1 MMKRIFDIT
10 TSILGILIISPIFI
24 IVAILILITMS
35 KPVFFQQKRIGKFG
49 KPFRLYKFRTMSR
62 LKDADSGIFQA
73 GDISRTTSLGKLLR
87 KTKIDELPQLINVIK
102 GDMSIVGPRPEV
114 EQWTKVYPEKWEI
127 VHRVKPGITDNAS
140 VLFRNEEK
148 ILAASNNP
156 IETYKALI
164 LPQKLE
170 LYIDYVNNNSFFGDL
185 KLIFITL
192 ITIIIK

>member
-1 MMKRIFDIT
+1 MKRTFDII
-10 TSILGILIISPIFI
+10 TSILGLLLLLPLFI
-24 IVAILILITMS
+24 IVAVLILITM
-35 KPVFFQQKRIGKFG
+35 PGPIFFQHKRLGKYG
-49 KPFRLYKFRTMSR
+49 KPFILYKFRTMRIIKHSDMHSFHIGDFSR
-62 LKDADSGIFQA
+62 V
-73 GDISRTTSLGKLLR
+73 TSLGRILR

-102 GDMSIVGPRPEV
+102 GDMSVVGPRPEV

-185 KLIFITL
+185 KLIFITF